1 MKNYDKDIECTS
13 VETSYLMYLDTS
25 NLHGWAMT
33 EERPVNGFEW
43 EENIHNFNEDFIKN
57 YDENSNKGY

>member
-25 NLHGWAMT
+25 NLYGWAMT
-33 EERPVNGFEW
+33 EERPVNGF
-43 EENIHNFNEDFIKN
+43 D
-57 YDENSNKGY
+57 